1 MAKAADA
8 TVPTPAPGGA
18 DKKALV
24 DAIWDT
30 YSALR
35 MLDVSTMTLPQKK
48 QYVVQIEEV
57 LNAHIALENANFAT
71 LVGDATK
78 QMKSLKKQAADVQ
91 KSLQGFQTTA
101 QVLQIVGD
109 ALGVFE
115 KIVAL
120 VPK

>member
-78 QMKSLKKQAADVQ
+78 QMKSLKKQAGDVQ

>member
-1 MAKAADA
+1 MAKAADTTA
-8 TVPTPAPGGA
+8 SDGA

-24 DAIWDT
+24 DSIWDT

-48 QYVVQIEEV
+48 QYVVQIEDV
-57 LNAHIALENANFAT
+57 LNAHIALENANFAV
-71 LVGDATK
+71 LVGDAAK
-78 QMKSLKKQAADVQ
+78 QMKSLKKQAGDVQ